1 MIFILNN
8 FVMRVVVLGILLVLS
23 AASGFDI
30 ASVSTCTNVSAA
42 GYCLRWQQNGT
53 VQEQLGSGSALVMT
67 PNGLKPMEEVVRG
80 DSLLGMQ
87 NGEEVFT

>member
-1 MIFILNN
+1 
-8 FVMRVVVLGILLVLS
+8 MRVVVLGILLVLS

-53 VQEQLGSGSALVMT
+53 VQEQLGSCFPGSALVMT